1 MGNAPQSLFYLMF
14 SSQGVALTH
23 AKSAYLR
30 RKVTSTAIRLYPKYA
45 HEFFLK
51 GMNEKMTK
59 KPKLISS
66 IRAKLVSAVAML
78 LVAMIMVVSSTYA
91 WFTLS
96 TAPEVTGISTS
107 IGANGALEM
116 AMMNKAGDLAAIG
129 SDVGDS
135 MSATGQTVDA
145 ANRTWGNLVDVS
157 DNTIYG
163 LNQIVLLPSQLNA
176 EGNNLQK
183 AMLKTPVYGA
193 DGRVTELAENTV
205 FGNYIGTSFMPGNEF
220 GLRGVGVSAG
230 MSERQLAFRNALSAA
245 STAAGSAK
253 NAAAVSLEAQG
264 STLANIVIK
273 KATGSA
279 TYTQVEIASLKQITK
294 DLLGDGT
301 TTGALEYIEKAYM
314 QYILAYAAS
323 SAAGTDDASELAWQ
337 AVKSAVDADD
347 ATLDDVLELVD
358 GVDLPDAL
366 DTAITNLQ
374 ATMTAVQT
382 AQTELNALTGEEIT
396 WEQLRTPLNRLA
408 DPDAM
413 TVNNMTPAQIQ
424 ADMGALVSSVTSLGG
439 LTVSMGTGAGVYAD
453 IADHCGD
460 YNASITIAEVSYG
473 GVTLNNMKARMTTK
487 STVGTAYLTSVGNA
501 FTTLSAPAAAGDSQP
516 LSEFYGYILDL
527 AFRTNAPE
535 SHLLLQTAATDRIY
549 EDNTNENTQGHGSSM
564 TFASTSTSFS
574 NDDVKKLMKNIRI
587 VFFTP
592 DLTKASGGI
601 ILAEAR
607 LDVTNATLGA
617 DGVTANMYLVDAD
630 DNLITTQANAKIQA
644 LSQNDATAVS
654 VLVYLDGT
662 SMTNADVAFGNSA
675 SVTGTANFQFS
686 SSANLVPM
694 EYANLHTKGES
705 QGNTN
710 TTQYDVTVPTGVT
723 GDAKATANTDYT
735 FTVADGYTLGTV
747 TVGGTAVTPTN
758 NNDGTYTIPADNV
771 TGAIVI
777 NVTGSGSGS

>member
-1 MGNAPQSLFYLMF
+1 
-14 SSQGVALTH
+14 
-23 AKSAYLR
+23 
-30 RKVTSTAIRLYPKYA
+30 
-45 HEFFLK
+45 
-51 GMNEKMTK
+51 MTK

-116 AMMNKAGDLAAIG
+116 ALMNKGGDLNAITAG
-129 SDVGDS
+129 VGDS
-135 MSATGQTVDA
+135 IA
-145 ANRTWGNLVDVS
+145 AGKTIDEVNRTWGNLVNVS
-157 DNTIYG
+157 DNNTYG
-163 LNQIVLLPSQLNA
+163 LNQIVLMPSQLNA
-176 EGNNLQK
+176 TGNTLPISMLQ
-183 AMLKTPVYGA
+183 TPVYGS
-193 DGRVTELAENTV
+193 DGRVDDLEANTV
-205 FGNYIGTSFMPGNEF
+205 FGNYKDGSFKPGNEF
-220 GLRGVGVSAG
+220 GLRGVGVSSG
-230 MSERQLAFRNALSAA
+230 MSDRQLAFRNALSAA

-253 NAAAVSLEAQG
+253 NTAAASLEAEG

-273 KATGSA
+273 KATNENA
-279 TYTQVEIASLKQITK
+279 TYTSDEVASLMQITV

-323 SAAGTDDASELAWQ
+323 SAAGTDEASELAWQ

-347 ATLDDVLELVD
+347 AALDDVLELVD

-374 ATMTAVQT
+374 ATITAVET
-382 AQTELNALTGEEIT
+382 AQGELDDLTGDAIA
-396 WEQLRTPLNRLA
+396 WSDISGPLGRLA
-408 DPDAM
+408 DTAAM
-413 TVNNMTPAQIQ
+413 KVNGFTPADIKQN
-424 ADMGALVSSVTSLGG
+424 MGPLVSSITEKGG
-439 LTVSMGTGAGVYAD
+439 LTVSMASGAGVYAD

-460 YNASITIAEVSYG
+460 YNASITISEVSYG

-501 FTTLSAPAAAGDSQP
+501 FTTLSAPEAAGGSQP

-535 SHLLLQTAATDRIY
+535 SNLLLQTAATDRIY
-549 EDNTNENTQGHGSSM
+549 EDNTNENTMGGGSSM
-564 TFASTSTSFS
+564 TFASTSTFFG

-592 DLTKASGGI
+592 DLTKQSGGT

-607 LDVTNATLGA
+607 LDVTNATVGA
-617 DGVTANMYLVDAD
+617 DGVTANMYLLDASGSM
-630 DNLITTQANAKIQA
+630 ITNQADAKIQA
-644 LSQNDATAVS
+644 LTQNAPTAVS

-662 SMTNADVAFGNSA
+662 TMTNADVGFDNAA

-694 EYANLHTKGES
+694 EYANLHTPGEAVE
-705 QGNTN
+705 Q
-710 TTQYDVTVPTGVT
+710 PE
-723 GDAKATANTDYT
+723 
-735 FTVADGYTLGTV
+735 
-747 TVGGTAVTPTN
+747 GGENP
-758 NNDGTYTIPADNV
+758 
-771 TGAIVI
+771 
-777 NVTGSGSGS
+777 

>member
-51 GMNEKMTK
+51 GMNEKMMK

-96 TAPEVTGISTS
+96 TAPEVTGISTQ

-116 AMMNKAGDLAAIG
+116 ALMNKDGSLDLIGAG
-129 SDVGDS
+129 VGDS
-135 MSATGQTVDA
+135 MATGKPIDEV
-145 ANRTWGNLVDVS
+145 NRTWGNLVDVS
-157 DNTIYG
+157 DNNTYG
-163 LNQIVLLPSQLNA
+163 LNQIVLMPSQLNA
-176 EGNNLQK
+176 TGNTLAN

-205 FGNYIGTSFMPGNEF
+205 FGNYNSTSFMPGDEF
-220 GLRGVGVSAG
+220 GLRGVGVTSG
-230 MSERQLAFRNALSAA
+230 MSDRQLAYRNALSAA

-253 NAAAVSLEAQG
+253 NAAAASLEAEG

-273 KATGSA
+273 KATNENA
-279 TYTQVEIASLKQITK
+279 TYTSDEVASLVQITV

-301 TTGALEYIEKAYM
+301 TTGALQHIEKAYM

-323 SAAGTDDASELAWQ
+323 AANTAENAEVIWQ
-337 AVKSAVDADD
+337 AVKSAVEANG
-347 ATLDDVLELVD
+347 ATLTSVMAVLD
-358 GVDLPDAL
+358 GVSLPAQL
-366 DTAITNLQ
+366 STAISNLQ
-374 ATMTAVQT
+374 ATMTAVET
-382 AQTELNALTGEEIT
+382 AQGELGALTGDSVAWNDIS
-396 WEQLRTPLNRLA
+396 TPLNRLA
-408 DPDAM
+408 KPDSM
-413 TVNNMTPAQIQ
+413 TVNGFTPAEIKQN
-424 ADMGALVSSVTSLGG
+424 MSPLVSSITDKGG
-439 LTVSMGTGAGVYAD
+439 LTVSMASGAGVYAD

-473 GVTLNNMKARMTTK
+473 GVTLNNMKARMTTE
-487 STVGTAYLTSVGNA
+487 SAVSPAHLTTVASAVSAAG
-501 FTTLSAPAAAGDSQP
+501 APAAGGTAQP
-516 LSEFYGYILDL
+516 LTEFYGYILDL

-549 EDNTNENTQGHGSSM
+549 EDNTNESTMGHGSSM
-564 TFASTSTSFS
+564 TFASTSTFFS
-574 NDDVKKLMKNIRI
+574 NDDVKALMENIRI

-592 DLTKASGGI
+592 DLTKASGGT
-601 ILAEAR
+601 ILVQAR
-607 LDVTNATLGA
+607 LDVANATVGA

-630 DNLITTQANAKIQA
+630 DNLITTQADAKIQA
-644 LSQNDATAVS
+644 LTQNAPTAVS

-662 SMTNADVAFGNSA
+662 TMTNADVAFDNAA

-694 EYANLHTKGES
+694 EYANLHTPGAGAAE
-705 QGNTN
+705 TE
-710 TTQYDVTVPTGVT
+710 
-723 GDAKATANTDYT
+723 
-735 FTVADGYTLGTV
+735 
-747 TVGGTAVTPTN
+747 AVTEAPTN
-758 NNDGTYTIPADNV
+758 P
-771 TGAIVI
+771 
-777 NVTGSGSGS
+777 

>member
-1 MGNAPQSLFYLMF
+1 
-14 SSQGVALTH
+14 
-23 AKSAYLR
+23 
-30 RKVTSTAIRLYPKYA
+30 
-45 HEFFLK
+45 
-51 GMNEKMTK
+51 MTK

-116 AMMNKAGDLAAIG
+116 ALMNKSGDLAAITAG
-129 SDVGDS
+129 VGDS
-135 MSATGQTVDA
+135 MSVTTNNIDDV
-145 ANRTWGNLVDVS
+145 NRTWGNLVDVS
-157 DNTIYG
+157 NDGVYG
-163 LNQIVLLPSQLNA
+163 LNQIVLMPSQLNA
-176 EGNNLQK
+176 TGNTLAN

-205 FGNYIGTSFMPGNEF
+205 FGNYNGTAFMPSTNNYDF
-220 GLRGVGVSAG
+220 GLRGVGVTSG

-273 KATGSA
+273 KATQA
-279 TYTQVEIASLKQITK
+279 NNAVYTQAEINSLIQITK

-301 TTGALEYIEKAYM
+301 TIGALEHIEKAYM
-314 QYILAYAAS
+314 QYILAYVAS
-323 SAAGTDDASELAWQ
+323 SQVADESWVLVQAAVNAA
-337 AVKSAVDADD
+337 DAD
-347 ATLDDVLELVD
+347 LESVLEAIGEVE
-358 GVDLPDAL
+358 LPTELSTAFDA
-366 DTAITNLQ
+366 LQ
-374 ATMTAVQT
+374 ATIDEVQAAQDELTADTFVPT
-382 AQTELNALTGEEIT
+382 VPEANPTGYSWTQIT
-396 WEQLRTPLNRLA
+396 TPLNRLA
-408 DPDAM
+408 KPDSM

-424 ADMGALVSSVTSLGG
+424 QDMGALVSSVTSQGG
-439 LTVSMGTGAGVYAD
+439 LTVAMASGAGVYAD

-487 STVGTAYLTSVGNA
+487 STVGTKYLSGVGAYVGG
-501 FTTLSAPAAAGDSQP
+501 LSAPAAAGDSQP

-535 SHLLLQTAATDRIY
+535 SNLLLQTAATDRIY
-549 EDNTNENTQGHGSSM
+549 EDNTNESTMGHGSSM
-564 TFASTSTSFS
+564 TFASTSPNFS
-574 NDDVKKLMKNIRI
+574 TQNVKDLMENIRI

-592 DLTKASGGI
+592 DLTKQSGGT

-607 LDVTNATLGA
+607 LDVANATLGA
-617 DGVTANMYLVDAD
+617 DGVTANMYLLDAD
-630 DNLITTQANAKIQA
+630 KNMIKTQADAKIQA
-644 LSQNDATAVS
+644 LTQNAPTAVS

-662 SMTNADVAFGNSA
+662 TMTNADVGFDNAA
-675 SVTGTANFQFS
+675 SVIGTANFQFS

-694 EYANLHTKGES
+694 EYANLHTPGAGAAE
-705 QGNTN
+705 TE
-710 TTQYDVTVPTGVT
+710 
-723 GDAKATANTDYT
+723 
-735 FTVADGYTLGTV
+735 
-747 TVGGTAVTPTN
+747 AVTEAPTN
-758 NNDGTYTIPADNV
+758 P
-771 TGAIVI
+771 
-777 NVTGSGSGS
+777 